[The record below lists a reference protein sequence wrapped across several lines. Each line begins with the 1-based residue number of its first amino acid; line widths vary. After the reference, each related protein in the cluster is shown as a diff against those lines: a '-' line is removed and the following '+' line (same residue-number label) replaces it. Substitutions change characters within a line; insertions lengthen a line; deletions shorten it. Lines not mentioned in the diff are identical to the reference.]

1 MPNNISHFAI
11 HADDPERAKRF
22 YTEVFGWQFRP
33 WGPPDFWMI
42 QTSEEP
48 GIHGSLQKRQHP
60 KGEGMR
66 GFECTISVDSV
77 DETTAQIEANGGRIV
92 TPKTQIPTVGWV
104 VQFEDPEGNLACI
117 MRYE

>member
-1 MPNNISHFAI
+1 
-11 HADDPERAKRF
+11 
-22 YTEVFGWQFRP
+22 
-33 WGPPDFWMI
+33 
-42 QTSEEP
+42 
-48 GIHGSLQKRQHP
+48 
-60 KGEGMR
+60 MR